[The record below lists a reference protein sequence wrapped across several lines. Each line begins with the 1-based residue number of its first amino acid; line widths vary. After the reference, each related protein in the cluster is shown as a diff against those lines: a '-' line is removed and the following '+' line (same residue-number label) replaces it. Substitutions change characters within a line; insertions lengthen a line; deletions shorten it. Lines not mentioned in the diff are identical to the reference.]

1 MSVWNIKSAIIPA
14 CFKASLFSLASL
26 SLLSSSVPSFI
37 YGETPAKPGTAEVK
51 AQSEPDSTSG
61 KRMLEAIKYLASDE
75 LEGRGVDTQGINQAA
90 DFIARE
96 FQQAGLN
103 VKVIEEGAFQKF
115 TINTGSKLGPVNQLE
130 LTGPDGKTIPLKYD
144 QDFRACSFGGSGKFD
159 AELVFCGYGIDAD
172 DLKYNDYADVDV
184 KDKVVIIMRRT
195 PQQGDK
201 KSPFAGA
208 HGISRYAALRYKVST
223 AFGKGAKAILFVNDY
238 YSTEENKKEAKE
250 LEQDAVE
257 ELITATDN
265 WSKANEN
272 KQEEAERELKK
283 ALHDIQQ
290 ARQVLKDAKF
300 DKLMEFGYA
309 GSGDGRS
316 IPIAHISIDACN
328 QLFKA
333 AGKPLLKELEKNI
346 DQDLKTESFVLTD
359 WKAKGEISV
368 EQIRTEIKN
377 VIGVL
382 EGKGPHAD
390 ETIVIGAHYDH
401 VGYGGEGSLAPG
413 STDVH
418 NGADDNASGTV
429 ALIELA
435 RKLAARNTPL
445 PRRIVFIAFTGEERG
460 LIGSAHYVKNP
471 VFDIKKTVAMLNMD
485 MVGRLTDDKL
495 TVFGTGTAPRWE
507 KLVKE
512 TAKTYDLKLSLKPE
526 GFGPSDHS
534 SFYGKQ
540 IPVLHLFTGTHS
552 DYHRPSDDWDKIN
565 IPGMQRVVGF
575 LEEIA
580 IATAE
585 NPKRPEY
592 VKIERPA
599 ATMRSGNRPY
609 FGSIPDF
616 GGEGPGYHIS
626 GASPGSPADKAG
638 LKAGDTIVKMGKT
651 KIDGLD
657 DFDLALRM
665 FSPGEEVEVTVLRD
679 GKRVKLTV
687 KLGKPK

>member
-1 MSVWNIKSAIIPA
+1 MSVLKINRIARRLYTGFFFLPLIG
-14 CFKASLFSLASL
+14 L
-26 SLLSSSVPSFI
+26 SIVLPPSI
-37 YGETPAKPGTAEVK
+37 TTVLGETPAKTAKSDVK
-51 AQSEPDSTSG
+51 SGPDSELNQ
-61 KRMLEAIKYLASDE
+61 RMLDAIKCLASDE
-75 LEGRGVDTQGINQAA
+75 LEGRGVDTRGINLAA
-90 DFIARE
+90 DYIEKE
-96 FQQAGLN
+96 FKAAGLN
-103 VKVIEEGAFQKF
+103 VQSVNEGAFQNF
-115 TINTGSKLGPVNQLE
+115 TINTGSKLGPENELQ
-130 LTGPDGKTIPLKYD
+130 LTGPDNKTIPLVYD
-144 QDFRACSFGGSGKFD
+144 KDFRSCSFGGSGKFD
-159 AELVFCGYGIDAD
+159 AELVFCGYGIDAKD
-172 DLKYNDYADVDV
+172 VKYSDYAGVDV

-201 KSPFAGA
+201 NSPFAGA

-223 AFGKGAKAILFVNDY
+223 AFGKGAKAILFVNDD
-238 YSTEENKKEAKE
+238 YSTRENKKEAQD
-250 LEQDAVE
+250 LAQDAIE
-257 ELITATDN
+257 ELITATEN
-265 WSKANEN
+265 WEKAKDG
-272 KQEEAERELKK
+272 KQAEADRELKK
-283 ALHDIQQ
+283 ALHEVQQ
-290 ARQVLKDAKF
+290 SRKRLKDAKF
-300 DKLMEFGYA
+300 DVLMNFGYA
-309 GSGDGRS
+309 GGGEGRS
-316 IPIAHISIDACN
+316 IPIAHITIEKCN
-328 QLFKA
+328 QLLKD
-333 AGKPLLKELEKNI
+333 AGKPTLHELERNI
-346 DQDLKTESFVLTD
+346 DADLKPESFAIPQ

-382 EGKGPHAD
+382 EGKGPFAN

-413 STDVH
+413 STDIH

-435 RKLAARNTPL
+435 RKLAARKTPL
-445 PRRIVFIAFTGEERG
+445 PRRVVFIAFTGEERG

-471 VFDIKKTVAMLNMD
+471 TFDLKNTVAMLNMD
-485 MVGRLTDDKL
+485 MVGRLTNDKL
-495 TVFGTGTAPRWE
+495 TVFGTGTAPRWN
-507 KLVKE
+507 KLVEE
-512 TAKTYDLKLSLKPE
+512 TAKAYDLKLSLKPE

-540 IPVLHLFTGTHS
+540 IPVLHLFTGTHT

-565 IPGMQRVVGF
+565 IPGMNRIVGF

-580 IATAE
+580 VATAE

-599 ATMRSGNRPY
+599 TTMRSGNRPY

-626 GASPGSPADKAG
+626 GASPGSPSDKAG
-638 LKAGDTIVKMGKT
+638 LKAGDAIIKMGKT

-665 FSPGEEVEVTVLRD
+665 YSPGEKVEVTVMRN

>member
-1 MSVWNIKSAIIPA
+1 MSVLISNTTSKSYFTGF
-14 CFKASLFSLASL
+14 CLLSLIGLSLALLNSDSL
-26 SLLSSSVPSFI
+26 VW
-37 YGETPAKPGTAEVK
+37 GETPAQTAKPDIKSGLDTA
-51 AQSEPDSTSG
+51 SG
-61 KRMLEAIKYLASDE
+61 QRMLDAIKYLASDE
-75 LEGRGVDTQGINQAA
+75 LEGRGVSTRGINLAA
-90 DFIARE
+90 DFIEKE
-96 FQQAGLN
+96 FAAAGLN
-103 VKVIEEGAFQKF
+103 VKSFNESAFQKF
-115 TINTGSKLGPVNQLE
+115 TINTGSKLGPTNVLQL
-130 LTGPDGKTIPLKYD
+130 LGPDNKSISLVYD
-144 QDFRACSFGGSGKFD
+144 KGFRACSFGGSGKFD
-159 AELVFCGYGIDAD
+159 AELAFCGYGIDAKD
-172 DLKYNDYADVDV
+172 VKYSDYADVDV
-184 KDKVVIIMRRT
+184 KNKVVIIMRRT

-223 AFGKGAKAILFVNDY
+223 AFGKGAKAILFVNDI
-238 YSTEENKKEAKE
+238 YSTKENKKEAQE
-250 LEQDAVE
+250 LEQDALE
-257 ELITATDN
+257 ELITATEN
-265 WSKANEN
+265 WEKATSD
-272 KQEEAERELKK
+272 KRATVDRELKK
-283 ALHDIQQ
+283 ALNAVQQ
-290 ARQVLKDAKF
+290 SRKRLNDGNFDVLMK
-300 DKLMEFGYA
+300 FGYA

-316 IPIAHISIDACN
+316 IPIAQISIEKCN
-328 QLFKA
+328 QLFKE
-333 AGKPLLKELEKNI
+333 AGKSTLQKMESTI
-346 DQDLKTESFVLTD
+346 DNDLKPQSFVLPQ

-368 EQIRTEIKN
+368 EQIRTEVKN

-435 RKLAARNTPL
+435 RRLTARKTPL
-445 PRRIVFIAFTGEERG
+445 PRRLVFIAFTGEERG
-460 LIGSAHYVKNP
+460 LIGSAHYVKHP
-471 VFDIKKTVAMLNMD
+471 TFDIKNTVAMLNMD
-485 MVGRLTDDKL
+485 MVGRLTKDKL
-495 TVFGTGTAPRWE
+495 TVFGTGTAPRWK
-507 KLVKE
+507 KLVEETGKE
-512 TAKTYDLKLSLKPE
+512 YDLKLSLKPE

-540 IPVLHLFTGTHS
+540 IPVLHLFTGTHT

-565 IPGMQRVVGF
+565 IPGMQRIIGF

-580 IATAE
+580 VATAE
-585 NPKRPEY
+585 NPDRPKY

-616 GGEGPGYHIS
+616 GSEGPGYHIS

-638 LKAGDTIVKMGKT
+638 LKAGDTIIKMGKT

-665 FSPGEEVEVTVLRD
+665 FSPGESVEITVLRD
-679 GKRVKLTV
+679 EKRVKLTV

>member
-1 MSVWNIKSAIIPA
+1 MSVLNSKWISKYCATG
-14 CFKASLFSLASL
+14 CGL
-26 SLLSSSVPSFI
+26 LLSVVVSLCFISNASFVRA
-37 YGETPAKPGTAEVK
+37 ETPTKKADAKAKTESDSPG
-51 AQSEPDSTSG
+51 AQ
-61 KRMLEAIKYLASDE
+61 RMLDAIKYLASDE
-75 LEGRGVDTQGINQAA
+75 LEGRGVDTRGINLAA
-90 DFIARE
+90 DYIVKE
-96 FQQAGLN
+96 FKAAGLDVTTVN
-103 VKVIEEGAFQKF
+103 ESAFQKF
-115 TINTGSKLGPVNQLE
+115 TINTGSKLGPVNELQLA
-130 LTGPDGKTIPLKYD
+130 GPDGKTIPLAYD
-144 QDFRACSFGGSGKFD
+144 KDFRSCSFGGSGKFD
-159 AELVFCGYGIDAD
+159 AGLVFCGYGIDAKD
-172 DLKYNDYADVDV
+172 AKYNDYANVDV

-195 PQQGDK
+195 PQQGEKD
-201 KSPFAGA
+201 SPFAGA

-238 YSTEENKKEAKE
+238 YSTQENKKEAKE
-250 LEQDAVE
+250 LEQDAIE
-257 ELITATDN
+257 ELITASEN
-265 WSKANEN
+265 WGKTAVGKRAN
-272 KQEEAERELKK
+272 AEVELKK
-283 ALHDIQQ
+283 ALLDVQQ
-290 ARQVLKDAKF
+290 ARKKLKEAHF
-300 DKLMEFGYA
+300 DRLMEFGYA

-316 IPIAHISIDACN
+316 IPIAHITIEKCN
-328 QLFKA
+328 ELFKD
-333 AGKPLLKELEKNI
+333 AGKPTLEKLEGQI
-346 DQDLKTESFVLTD
+346 DEDLKPESFELPG
-359 WKAKGEISV
+359 WKVKGEIAV
-368 EQIRTEIKN
+368 EQIRTEVKN
-377 VIGVL
+377 IIGVL

-435 RKLAARNTPL
+435 RKLAARKEPL
-445 PRRIVFIAFTGEERG
+445 PRRLVFIAFTGEERG

-471 VFDIKKTVAMLNMD
+471 IFDLKNTVAMLNMD

-495 TVFGTGTAPRWE
+495 TVFGTGTAPRWK
-507 KLVKE
+507 KLVEE
-512 TAKTYDLKLSLKPE
+512 TAKDYDLKLSLKPE

-565 IPGMQRVVGF
+565 IPGMERIVGF

-585 NPKRPEY
+585 NPERPQY

-599 ATMRSGNRPY
+599 PTMRSGNRPY

-638 LKAGDTIVKMGKT
+638 LKAGDAIIKMGKT

-665 FSPGEEVEVTVLRD
+665 YSPGEKVDVTVMRD

>member
-1 MSVWNIKSAIIPA
+1 MSILKSKRTSSRFVTGL
-14 CFKASLFSLASL
+14 CFLF
-26 SLLSSSVPSFI
+26 LLGLTLESPPRNSVVF
-37 YGETPAKPGTAEVK
+37 GETPAKTTTEVK
-51 AQSEPDSTSG
+51 LDSDSG

-75 LEGRGVDTQGINQAA
+75 LEGRGVDTRGINLAA
-90 DFIARE
+90 DYIEKE
-96 FQQAGLN
+96 FKAAGLN
-103 VKVIEEGAFQKF
+103 VAAVSEGAFQKF
-115 TINTGSKLGPVNQLE
+115 TINTGSELGPVNE
-130 LTGPDGKTIPLKYD
+130 LKLSGPEGKTIPLTYD
-144 QDFRACSFGGSGKFD
+144 KDFRSCSFGGSGKFD
-159 AELVFCGYGIDAD
+159 AELVFCGYGIDAKD
-172 DLKYNDYADVDV
+172 VKYNDYADLDV

-201 KSPFAGA
+201 NSPFAGA

-238 YSTEENKKEAKE
+238 YSTQENKKEAQE
-250 LEQDAVE
+250 LEEDAVE
-257 ELITATDN
+257 ELILATEK
-265 WSKANEN
+265 WEQSKED
-272 KQEEAERELKK
+272 QREEVDRELKK
-283 ALHDIQQ
+283 ALYDVQQ
-290 ARQVLKDAKF
+290 ARKRLKEANF
-300 DKLMEFGYA
+300 DELMKFGYA

-316 IPIAHISIDACN
+316 IPIAHISIEACN

-333 AGKPLLKELEKNI
+333 AGKPSLQELESEI
-346 DQDLKTESFVLTD
+346 DDDLKPESFALPE

-368 EQIRTEIKN
+368 KQIRTEIKN

-390 ETIVIGAHYDH
+390 ETIIIGAHYDH
-401 VGYGGEGSLAPG
+401 VGYGGEGSLAPE

-435 RKLAARNTPL
+435 RLLAARKTPL
-445 PRRIVFIAFTGEERG
+445 PRRLVFIAFTGEERG

-471 VFDIKKTVAMLNMD
+471 IFDIKNTVAMLNMD

-495 TVFGTGTAPRWE
+495 TVFGTGTAPRWK
-507 KLVKE
+507 KLVEE
-512 TAKTYDLKLSLKPE
+512 TAKAYDLKLSLKPE

-565 IPGMQRVVGF
+565 IPGMERIIGF

-580 IATAE
+580 VATAE

-599 ATMRSGNRPY
+599 TTMRSGNRPY

-626 GASPGSPADKAG
+626 GVSPGSPADKG
-638 LKAGDTIVKMGKT
+638 DLKAGDAIIKMGDT
-651 KIDGLD
+651 KIDSLD

-665 FSPGEEVEVTVLRD
+665 FSPGEEVDVTVMRD
-679 GKRVKLTV
+679 GKRVKLKV

>member
-1 MSVWNIKSAIIPA
+1 MSVLKINRIPKRLYTG
-14 CFKASLFSLASL
+14 FFFLPLIGL
-26 SLLSSSVPSFI
+26 SIALLPSI
-37 YGETPAKPGTAEVK
+37 TTVWGETPSKTTKTDVK
-51 AQSEPDSTSG
+51 SGSDSELNQ
-61 KRMLEAIKYLASDE
+61 RMLDAIKYLASDE
-75 LEGRGVDTQGINQAA
+75 LEGRGVDTRGINLAA
-90 DFIARE
+90 EYIAKE
-96 FQQAGLN
+96 FKAAGLN
-103 VKVIEEGAFQKF
+103 VQSVDEGAFQKF
-115 TINTGSKLGPVNQLE
+115 TINTGSKLGPENELQ
-130 LTGPDGKTIPLKYD
+130 LTGPDNKTIPLVYD
-144 QDFRACSFGGSGKFD
+144 KDFRSCSFGGSGKFD
-159 AELVFCGYGIDAD
+159 AELVFCGYGIDAKD
-172 DLKYNDYADVDV
+172 VKYSDYAGVDV

-201 KSPFAGA
+201 NSPFAGA

-223 AFGKGAKAILFVNDY
+223 AFGKGAKAILFVNDN
-238 YSTEENKKEAKE
+238 YSTRENKKEAQE
-250 LEQDAVE
+250 LEQDAIE
-257 ELITATDN
+257 ELITSTEN
-265 WSKANEN
+265 WEKAKDG
-272 KQEEAERELKK
+272 KQAEADRELKK
-283 ALHDIQQ
+283 ALHEVQQ
-290 ARQVLKDAKF
+290 SRKRLKDGHF
-300 DKLMEFGYA
+300 DVLMKFGYA
-309 GSGDGRS
+309 GGGEGRS
-316 IPIAHISIDACN
+316 IPIAHITIEKCN
-328 QLFKA
+328 QLLKD
-333 AGKPLLKELEKNI
+333 AGKPTLQELERNI
-346 DQDLKTESFVLTD
+346 DADLKPESFAIPD

-382 EGKGPHAD
+382 EGKGPFAD

-413 STDVH
+413 STDIH

-435 RKLAARNTPL
+435 RKLSARKTPL
-445 PRRIVFIAFTGEERG
+445 PRRVVFIAFTGEERG

-471 VFDIKKTVAMLNMD
+471 TFDLKNTVAMLNMD
-485 MVGRLTDDKL
+485 MVGRLTNDKL
-495 TVFGTGTAPRWE
+495 TVFGTGTAPRWN
-507 KLVKE
+507 KLIEE
-512 TAKTYDLKLSLKPE
+512 TAKEYDLKLSLKPE

-540 IPVLHLFTGTHS
+540 IPVLHLFTGTHT

-565 IPGMQRVVGF
+565 IPGMNRIVGF

-580 IATAE
+580 VATAE

-599 ATMRSGNRPY
+599 TTMRSGNRPY

-626 GASPGSPADKAG
+626 GASPGSPSDKAG
-638 LKAGDTIVKMGKT
+638 LKAGDAIIKMGKT

-665 FSPGEEVEVTVLRD
+665 YSPGEKVEVTVLRD

>member
-1 MSVWNIKSAIIPA
+1 MSVLNTNRTPNRFITGF
-14 CFKASLFSLASL
+14 CFLGLLGLAFSM
-26 SLLSSSVPSFI
+26 SFLTPQVW
-37 YGETPAKPGTAEVK
+37 GETSAKTAK
-51 AQSEPDSTSG
+51 AATNSASG
-61 KRMLEAIKYLASDE
+61 QRMLDAIKYLASDE
-75 LEGRGVDTQGINQAA
+75 LEGRGVDTRGINLAA
-90 DFIARE
+90 EYIEKE
-96 FQQAGLN
+96 FKAAGLN
-103 VKVIEEGAFQKF
+103 VQAVNESAFQKF
-115 TINTGSKLGPVNQLE
+115 TINTGSKLGPTNELQLV
-130 LTGPDGKTIPLKYD
+130 GPDGKTIPLEYD
-144 QDFRACSFGGSGKFD
+144 KDFRSCSFGGSGKFD
-159 AELVFCGYGIDAD
+159 AELVFCGYGIDAKD
-172 DLKYNDYADVDV
+172 VKYSDYAGVDV

-201 KSPFAGA
+201 TSPFAGA

-223 AFGKGAKAILFVNDY
+223 AFGKGAKAILFVNDH

-250 LEQDAVE
+250 LEEDAVE
-257 ELITATDN
+257 ELITATEN
-265 WSKANEN
+265 WEKA
-272 KQEEAERELKK
+272 KDGKRDEADRELKK
-283 ALHDIQQ
+283 ALHSVQQ
-290 ARQVLKDAKF
+290 TRKRLKEGNF
-300 DKLMEFGYA
+300 DELMKFGYA

-316 IPIAHISIDACN
+316 IPIAHISIEKCN
-328 QLFKA
+328 ELFKD
-333 AGKPLLKELEKNI
+333 AGKPTLQKLESQI
-346 DQDLKTESFVLTD
+346 DADLKPESFALPK

-368 EQIRTEIKN
+368 KQIRTEIKN

-435 RKLAARNTPL
+435 RKLAARKTPL
-445 PRRIVFIAFTGEERG
+445 PRRLVFIAFTGEERG

-471 VFDIKKTVAMLNMD
+471 LFDIKNTVAMLNMD

-495 TVFGTGTAPRWE
+495 TVFGTGTAPRWD

-512 TAKTYDLKLSLKPE
+512 TAKAYDLKLSLKPE

-565 IPGMQRVVGF
+565 IPGMERIIGF

-638 LKAGDTIVKMGKT
+638 LKAGDAIIKMGKT
-651 KIDGLD
+651 KIGGLD

-665 FSPGEEVEVTVLRD
+665 FSPGEEVDVTVMRD

>member
-1 MSVWNIKSAIIPA
+1 MSVLKIDTTPRRSFAGICFLALTGLSVVLAQSA
-14 CFKASLFSLASL
+14 SR
-26 SLLSSSVPSFI
+26 VQ
-37 YGETPAKPGTAEVK
+37 GETPTKTATPVVK
-51 AQSEPDSTSG
+51 SVQDPQLNQ
-61 KRMLEAIKYLASDE
+61 RMLDAIKYLASDE
-75 LEGRGVDTQGINQAA
+75 MEGRGVDTRGINLAA
-90 DFIARE
+90 DYIVKE
-96 FQQAGLN
+96 FKAAGLN
-103 VKVIEEGAFQKF
+103 VQTVNDGAFQKF
-115 TINTGSKLGPVNQLE
+115 TINTGSKLGPVNELQLA
-130 LTGPDGKTIPLKYD
+130 GPDGKTIPLVYD
-144 QDFRACSFGGSGKFD
+144 KDFRACSFGGSGKFD
-159 AELVFCGYGIDAD
+159 ADLAFCGYGIDAED
-172 DLKYNDYADVDV
+172 VKYSDYAGLDV

-201 KSPFAGA
+201 NSPFAGA

-250 LEQDAVE
+250 LERDAVE
-257 ELITATDN
+257 ELVTATEN
-265 WSKANEN
+265 WEKATDG
-272 KQEEAERELKK
+272 KQADADRELKK
-283 ALHDIQQ
+283 ALHGVQQ
-290 ARQVLKDAKF
+290 SRKRIKDGNFDVLMD
-300 DKLMEFGYA
+300 FGYA
-309 GSGDGRS
+309 GGGEGRS
-316 IPIAHISIDACN
+316 IPIAQISIEKCN
-328 QLFKA
+328 QLLKD
-333 AGKPLLKELEKNI
+333 AGKPTLQELESTI
-346 DQDLKTESFVLTD
+346 DDGLKPQSFVLPN
-359 WKAKGEISV
+359 WKARGEISV
-368 EQIRTEIKN
+368 EQVRTEIKN

-382 EGKGPHAD
+382 EGKGPFAD

-401 VGYGGEGSLAPG
+401 VGFGGEGSLAPG

-435 RKLAARNTPL
+435 RKLAARKTPL

-471 VFDIKKTVAMLNMD
+471 LFDIKNTVAMLNMD
-485 MVGRLTDDKL
+485 MVGRLTEDKL
-495 TVFGTGTAPRWE
+495 TVFGTGTAPRWN
-507 KLVKE
+507 KLVEE
-512 TAKTYDLKLSLKPE
+512 TAKAYDLKLSLKPE

-540 IPVLHLFTGTHS
+540 IPVLHLFTGTHT

-565 IPGMQRVVGF
+565 IPGMQRIIGF

-592 VKIERPA
+592 VKIEQPA
-599 ATMRSGNRPY
+599 TAMRSGNRPY

-616 GGEGPGYHIS
+616 GVEGPGYHIS
-626 GASPGSPADKAG
+626 GAAPGSPADKAG
-638 LKAGDTIVKMGKT
+638 LKAGDTIINMGKT

-665 FSPGEEVEVTVLRD
+665 FSSGEEVEVTVMRD
-679 GKRVKLTV
+679 GQRVKLTV

>member
-1 MSVWNIKSAIIPA
+1 MSVLKTNRTPNRFIAGF
-14 CFKASLFSLASL
+14 CFLGLIGLALGPLFQTSQ
-26 SLLSSSVPSFI
+26 VW
-37 YGETPAKPGTAEVK
+37 GETPAKTAK
-51 AQSEPDSTSG
+51 ANDQAGVDSISG
-61 KRMLEAIKYLASDE
+61 QRMLEAIKYLASDE
-75 LEGRGVDTQGINQAA
+75 LEGRGVNTRGINLAA
-90 DFIARE
+90 DYVEKE
-96 FQQAGLN
+96 FKAAGLN
-103 VKVIEEGAFQKF
+103 VQAVNDSAFQKF
-115 TINTGSKLGPVNQLE
+115 TINTGSKLGPSNELQ
-130 LTGPDGKTIPLKYD
+130 LTGPDGKTIPLVYD
-144 QDFRACSFGGSGKFD
+144 KDFRSCSFGGSGKFD
-159 AELVFCGYGIDAD
+159 AELVFCGYGIDAKD
-172 DLKYNDYADVDV
+172 VKYSDYAGIDV
-184 KDKVVIIMRRT
+184 KDKVVILMRRT

-201 KSPFAGA
+201 TSPFAGA

-250 LEQDAVE
+250 LEEDAVE
-257 ELITATDN
+257 ELITATEI
-265 WSKANEN
+265 WEKAKED
-272 KQEEAERELKK
+272 KRAEVDRELKK
-283 ALHDIQQ
+283 SLHSVQQ
-290 ARQVLKDAKF
+290 TRKRLKEGNF
-300 DKLMEFGYA
+300 DELMKFGYA

-316 IPIAHISIDACN
+316 IPIAHISIEKCN
-328 QLFKA
+328 ELFKD
-333 AGKPLLKELEKNI
+333 AGKPTLQELEGQI
-346 DQDLKTESFVLTD
+346 DADLKPESFALPQ
-359 WKAKGEISV
+359 WKAEGEISV
-368 EQIRTEIKN
+368 KQIRTEIKN

-429 ALIELA
+429 ALIALA
-435 RKLAARNTPL
+435 RKLAARKTPL
-445 PRRIVFIAFTGEERG
+445 PRRLVFIAFTGEERG

-471 VFDIKKTVAMLNMD
+471 LFDIKNTVAMLNMD

-495 TVFGTGTAPRWE
+495 TVFGTGTAPRWN
-507 KLVKE
+507 KLVEE
-512 TAKTYDLKLSLKPE
+512 TGKAYDLKLSLKPE

-534 SFYGKQ
+534 SFYGKE

-565 IPGMQRVVGF
+565 IPGMKRIIGF
-575 LEEIA
+575 LEEIT

-599 ATMRSGNRPY
+599 TTMRSGNRPY

-638 LKAGDTIVKMGKT
+638 LKAGDAIIKMGKT
-651 KIDGLD
+651 KIGSLD

-665 FSPGEEVEVTVLRD
+665 FSPGEEVDVTVMRD
-679 GKRVKLTV
+679 GKRVKLNV

>member
-1 MSVWNIKSAIIPA
+1 MSVLISNMTSKRI
-14 CFKASLFSLASL
+14 FTGF
-26 SLLSSSVPSFI
+26 SLLSLIVLNAAFPQTSSVVW
-37 YGETPAKPGTAEVK
+37 GEAPTKTVKPDANSELEK
-51 AQSEPDSTSG
+51 ANGQ
-61 KRMLEAIKYLASDE
+61 RMLKAIKYLASDE
-75 LEGRGVDTQGINQAA
+75 LEGRGVKTQGINLAA
-90 DFIARE
+90 DYIEKE
-96 FQQAGLN
+96 FKAAGLN
-103 VKVIEEGAFQKF
+103 VQTVNESAFQKF
-115 TINTGSKLGPVNQLE
+115 SINTGSKLGPKNELQLI
-130 LTGPDGKTIPLKYD
+130 GPDKKSISLVYD
-144 QDFRACSFGGSGKFD
+144 QGFRSCSFGGSGKFD
-159 AELVFCGYGIDAD
+159 AELAFCGYGIDAK
-172 DLKYNDYADVDV
+172 DLKYSDYAGIDV

-201 KSPFAGA
+201 KSSFAGA
-208 HGISRYAALRYKVST
+208 HGVSRYAALRYKVST
-223 AFGKGAKAILFVNDY
+223 AFGKGAKAILFVNDI
-238 YSTEENKKEAKE
+238 YSTQENKKEAQE
-250 LEQDAVE
+250 LEQDAIE
-257 ELITATDN
+257 ELISATEN
-265 WSKANEN
+265 WEKAASDKRESVD
-272 KQEEAERELKK
+272 RELKK
-283 ALHDIQQ
+283 ALNAVQQ
-290 ARQVLKDAKF
+290 SRKRLKEAQFDVLMK
-300 DKLMEFGYA
+300 FGYA

-316 IPIAHISIDACN
+316 IPIAHISIEKCN
-328 QLFKA
+328 QLLKE
-333 AGKPLLKELEKNI
+333 AGKPTLKELERQI
-346 DQDLKTESFVLTD
+346 DSVLKPQSFVLPQ

-368 EQIRTEIKN
+368 KQIRTEIKN

-382 EGKGPHAD
+382 EGKGPHSD

-435 RKLAARNTPL
+435 RRLAARKTPL
-445 PRRIVFIAFTGEERG
+445 PRRLVFIAFTGEERG

-471 VFDIKKTVAMLNMD
+471 IFDIKNTVAMLNMD
-485 MVGRLTDDKL
+485 MVGRLTKDKL
-495 TVFGTGTAPRWE
+495 TVFGTGTAPRWK
-507 KLVKE
+507 KLVEE
-512 TAKTYDLKLSLKPE
+512 TGKVYDLKLSLKPE

-540 IPVLHLFTGTHS
+540 IPVLHLFTGTHT

-565 IPGMQRVVGF
+565 IPGMQRIVGF
-575 LEEIA
+575 LEEIT
-580 IATAE
+580 IATAK
-585 NPKRPEY
+585 NPNRPQY

-638 LKAGDTIVKMGKT
+638 LKAGDTIIKMGKT
-651 KIDGLD
+651 KIGGLD

-665 FSPGEEVEVTVLRD
+665 FSPGESVDITVLRD
-679 GKRVKLTV
+679 SKRVKLTV

>member
-1 MSVWNIKSAIIPA
+1 MSDLISNTT
-14 CFKASLFSLASL
+14 FKRTITGICLL
-26 SLLSSSVPSFI
+26 SLIALCFALPQQTSLVW
-37 YGETPAKPGTAEVK
+37 GETPTKTSKPDVK
-51 AQSEPDSTSG
+51 AALKTASG
-61 KRMLEAIKYLASDE
+61 QKMLDAIKYLASDE
-75 LEGRGVDTQGINQAA
+75 LEGRGVSTRGINLAA
-90 DFIARE
+90 DYIEKE
-96 FQQAGLN
+96 FKAAGLN
-103 VKVIEEGAFQKF
+103 VKAVNDSAFQKF
-115 TINTGSKLGPVNQLE
+115 KINTGSKLGPNNELQLS
-130 LTGPDGKTIPLKYD
+130 GPDKQSISLVYD
-144 QDFRACSFGGSGKFD
+144 KDFRACSFGGSGKFD
-159 AELVFCGYGIDAD
+159 AELAFCGYGIDAKD
-172 DLKYNDYADVDV
+172 IKYNDYAGIDV

-223 AFGKGAKAILFVNDY
+223 AFGKGAKAILFVNDV
-238 YSTEENKKEAKE
+238 YSTKENKVEAEE
-250 LEQDAVE
+250 LEQDAIE
-257 ELITATDN
+257 ELITATEN
-265 WSKANEN
+265 WEKASED
-272 KQEEAERELKK
+272 KKSTVDRELKK
-283 ALHDIQQ
+283 ALNAVQQ
-290 ARQVLKDAKF
+290 SRKRLKEAKF
-300 DKLMEFGYA
+300 DVLMKFGYA

-316 IPIAHISIDACN
+316 IPIAHISIDKCN

-333 AGKPLLKELEKNI
+333 AGKPTLQKLETTIDDNLKPQSFLLP
-346 DQDLKTESFVLTD
+346 Q

-368 EQIRTEIKN
+368 KQIRTEIKN

-435 RKLAARNTPL
+435 RRLGARKTPL
-445 PRRIVFIAFTGEERG
+445 PRRLVFIAFTGEERG

-471 VFDIKKTVAMLNMD
+471 IFDIKNTVAMLNMD
-485 MVGRLTDDKL
+485 MVGRLTKDKL
-495 TVFGTGTAPRWE
+495 TVFGTGTAPRWK
-507 KLVKE
+507 KLVEETGKE
-512 TAKTYDLKLSLKPE
+512 YDLKLSLKPE

-565 IPGMQRVVGF
+565 IPGMQRIVGF
-575 LEEIA
+575 LEEIT

-585 NPKRPEY
+585 NPERPKY

-638 LKAGDTIVKMGKT
+638 LKAGDSIINMGKT

-665 FSPGEEVEVTVLRD
+665 YSPGESVEVTVLRD

>member
-1 MSVWNIKSAIIPA
+1 MSVLNSNRISRLLTTGYGL
-14 CFKASLFSLASL
+14 LFVCGVSL
-26 SLLSSSVPSFI
+26 SLITSPASLRA
-37 YGETPAKPGTAEVK
+37 ETPTKPASAKAKTEV
-51 AQSEPDSTSG
+51 DSASG
-61 KRMLEAIKYLASDE
+61 KRMLDAIKYLASDE
-75 LEGRGVDTQGINQAA
+75 LEGRGVDTQGINLAA
-90 DFIARE
+90 DYIVKE
-96 FQQAGLN
+96 FKAAGLD
-103 VKVIEEGAFQKF
+103 VTTVEESAFQKF
-115 TINTGSKLGPVNQLE
+115 TINTGSKLGPTNELQ
-130 LTGPDGKTIPLKYD
+130 LTGPDGKTIPLAYD
-144 QDFRACSFGGSGKFD
+144 KDFRSCSFGGSGKFD
-159 AELVFCGYGIDAD
+159 AEIVFCGYGIDAQD
-172 DLKYNDYADVDV
+172 AKYNDYADVDV

-201 KSPFAGA
+201 ESPFAGA

-238 YSTEENKKEAKE
+238 YSTQEHKKEARE
-250 LEQDAVE
+250 LEQDAIE
-257 ELITATDN
+257 ELILATEK
-265 WSKANEN
+265 WEKAA
-272 KQEEAERELKK
+272 KDKEETSAVSLKK
-283 ALHDIQQ
+283 ALHDVQQ
-290 ARQVLKDAKF
+290 ARKNLKEAHF
-300 DKLMEFGYA
+300 DRLMEFGYA

-316 IPIAHISIDACN
+316 IPIAHITIEKCN
-328 QLFKA
+328 ELFKD
-333 AGKPLLKELEKNI
+333 AGKPTLQELEGKI
-346 DQDLKTESFVLTD
+346 DETFKPESFALPQ
-359 WKAKGEISV
+359 WKARGEISV
-368 EQIRTEIKN
+368 EQIRTEVKN

-435 RKLAARNTPL
+435 RKLAARKEPL
-445 PRRIVFIAFTGEERG
+445 PRRLVFIAFTGEERG

-471 VFDIKKTVAMLNMD
+471 VFDLKNTVAMLNMD

-495 TVFGTGTAPRWE
+495 TVFGTGTAPRW
-507 KLVKE
+507 KQLVE
-512 TAKTYDLKLSLKPE
+512 NTAKAYDLKLSLKPE

-565 IPGMQRVVGF
+565 IPGMERIIGF

-585 NPKRPEY
+585 NPDRPQY

-638 LKAGDTIVKMGKT
+638 LKAGDAIIKMGKT

-665 FSPGEEVEVTVLRD
+665 FSAGEEVEVTVLRD

>member
-1 MSVWNIKSAIIPA
+1 MSVLNTNRISKLFTTG
-14 CFKASLFSLASL
+14 CSLLLLCGISL
-26 SLLSSSVPSFI
+26 SLMTSDSI
-37 YGETPAKPGTAEVK
+37 ARAETPTKKSAAKAKADSDSPGAL
-51 AQSEPDSTSG
+51 
-61 KRMLEAIKYLASDE
+61 RMLDAIKYLASDE
-75 LEGRGVDTQGINQAA
+75 LEGRGVDTRGINLAA
-90 DFIARE
+90 DYIVKE
-96 FQQAGLN
+96 FKAAGLD
-103 VKVIEEGAFQKF
+103 VTTVEEGAFQKF
-115 TINTGSKLGPVNQLE
+115 TINTGSKLGPANELQLA
-130 LTGPDGKTIPLKYD
+130 GPDGKTIPLVYD
-144 QDFRACSFGGSGKFD
+144 KDFRSCSFGGSGKFD
-159 AELVFCGYGIDAD
+159 AELVFCGYGIDAKD
-172 DLKYNDYADVDV
+172 AKYNDYANVDV

-195 PQQGDK
+195 PQQGEKD
-201 KSPFAGA
+201 SPFAGA

-238 YSTEENKKEAKE
+238 YSTQENKKEAKD
-250 LEQDAVE
+250 LEQDAIE
-257 ELITATDN
+257 ELITATENWEKASADKRDN
-265 WSKANEN
+265 ADVN
-272 KQEEAERELKK
+272 LKK
-283 ALHDIQQ
+283 ALLDVQQ
-290 ARQVLKDAKF
+290 ARKKLKEARF
-300 DKLMEFGYA
+300 DRLMEFGYA

-316 IPIAHISIDACN
+316 IPIAHITIEKCN
-328 QLFKA
+328 ELFKD
-333 AGKPLLKELEKNI
+333 AGKPTLQELEGKI
-346 DQDLKTESFVLTD
+346 DEQLKPESFELPQ

-368 EQIRTEIKN
+368 KQIRTEVKN
-377 VIGVL
+377 IIGVL

-435 RKLAARNTPL
+435 RKLAARKEPL
-445 PRRIVFIAFTGEERG
+445 PRRLVFIAFTGEERG

-471 VFDIKKTVAMLNMD
+471 IFDLKNTVAMLNMD

-495 TVFGTGTAPRWE
+495 TVFGTGTAPRWK
-507 KLVKE
+507 KLVEE
-512 TAKTYDLKLSLKPE
+512 TAKDYDFKLSLKPE

-565 IPGMQRVVGF
+565 IPGMERIVSF

-585 NPKRPEY
+585 NPERPQY

-599 ATMRSGNRPY
+599 PTMRSGNRPY

-638 LKAGDTIVKMGKT
+638 LKAGDAIIKMGKT

-665 FSPGEEVEVTVLRD
+665 FSPGDEVDVTVLRE

>member
-1 MSVWNIKSAIIPA
+1 MSVLNTNRISKLFTTGCGLLLLCSISLSNASLIGAETPTK
-14 CFKASLFSLASL
+14 KAS
-26 SLLSSSVPSFI
+26 
-37 YGETPAKPGTAEVK
+37 VK
-51 AQSEPDSTSG
+51 AKADSDSPG
-61 KRMLEAIKYLASDE
+61 AQRMLDAIKYLASDE
-75 LEGRGVDTQGINQAA
+75 LEGRGVDTRGINLAA
-90 DFIARE
+90 DYIVKE
-96 FQQAGLN
+96 FKAAGLD
-103 VKVIEEGAFQKF
+103 VTTVEEGAFQKF
-115 TINTGSKLGPVNQLE
+115 TINTGSKLGPANEIQLA
-130 LTGPDGKTIPLKYD
+130 GPDGKTIPLVYD
-144 QDFRACSFGGSGKFD
+144 KDFRSCSFGGSGKFD
-159 AELVFCGYGIDAD
+159 AEVVFCGYGIDAKD
-172 DLKYNDYADVDV
+172 AKYNDYANVDV

-195 PQQGDK
+195 PQQGEKD
-201 KSPFAGA
+201 SPFAGA

-238 YSTEENKKEAKE
+238 YSTQENKKEAKD
-250 LEQDAVE
+250 LEQDAIE
-257 ELITATDN
+257 ELITATEN
-265 WSKANEN
+265 WEKASADKREN
-272 KQEEAERELKK
+272 ADVNLKK
-283 ALHDIQQ
+283 ALLDVQQ
-290 ARQVLKDAKF
+290 ARKKLKEARF
-300 DKLMEFGYA
+300 DRLMEFGYA

-316 IPIAHISIDACN
+316 IPIAHITIEKCN
-328 QLFKA
+328 ELFKD
-333 AGKPLLKELEKNI
+333 AGKPTLQELEGKI
-346 DQDLKTESFVLTD
+346 DEQLKPESFELPQ

-368 EQIRTEIKN
+368 KQIRTEVKN
-377 VIGVL
+377 IIGVL

-435 RKLAARNTPL
+435 RKLAARKEPL
-445 PRRIVFIAFTGEERG
+445 PRRLVFIAFTGEERG

-471 VFDIKKTVAMLNMD
+471 IFDLKNTVAMLNMD

-495 TVFGTGTAPRWE
+495 TVFGTGTAPRWK
-507 KLVKE
+507 KLVEE
-512 TAKTYDLKLSLKPE
+512 TAKDYDFKLSLKPE

-565 IPGMQRVVGF
+565 IPGMERIVSF

-585 NPKRPEY
+585 NPERPQY

-599 ATMRSGNRPY
+599 PTMRSGNRPY

-638 LKAGDTIVKMGKT
+638 LKAGDAIIKMGKT

-665 FSPGEEVEVTVLRD
+665 FSPGDEVDVTVLRE